1 MSELQYGGKF
11 NITDICQP
19 YPWKRSVE
27 PDKVSAEQPLKV
39 ETEAYLLGDHTETV
53 QIEFDPN
60 QDQLREAAQEVLR
73 QTHDSTQPAKIP
85 VHVSHIGSYHDENS
99 MNLPKW
105 DRNIRSYHQKYMLRQ
120 NRSLFQSLIFKPNE
134 EVTSYTAAR
143 LNGYMG
149 GFGKLTDFEA
159 ELESLGLSDEQE
171 QYARSKIKGGGLN

>member
-1 MSELQYGGKF
+1 
-11 NITDICQP
+11 
-19 YPWKRSVE
+19 
-27 PDKVSAEQPLKV
+27 
-39 ETEAYLLGDHTETV
+39 
-53 QIEFDPN
+53 
-60 QDQLREAAQEVLR
+60 
-73 QTHDSTQPAKIP
+73 
-85 VHVSHIGSYHDENS
+85 
-99 MNLPKW
+99 
-105 DRNIRSYHQKYMLRQ
+105 MLRQ